1 MLFGTASKV
10 DRVWPNPQLV
20 KIVWRR
26 KSRVIIIFQNKEG
39 KEKWRNWCEQYKERV
54 QDYNFGTLLRLDPS
68 DDYTEKNSCFALR
81 VQFLAIE
88 IARNK
93 EGKNQKIFEAAKAAK
108 EAAAKAAAA
117 GKMGGGCCSKCWLEK
132 SNGLTNNKILPFEI
146 IFMSSIE
153 RAPHCTFEMRRLT
166 LNENFR
172 CQGQISQTS
181 NFQVWEIRPW
191 NMNMSL
197 RVYLRIF
204 IGTIWR
210 VFYTTF
216 VK

>member
-1 MLFGTASKV
+1 MGKPDLH
-10 DRVWPNPQLV
+10 PV
-20 KIVWRR
+20 KARKKPRR
-26 KSRVIIIFQNKEG
+26 RIKRITFHYFFFQNKEG

-117 GKMGGGCCSKCWLEK
+117 GKMGGGCCSKC
-132 SNGLTNNKILPFEI
+132 
-146 IFMSSIE
+146 
-153 RAPHCTFEMRRLT
+153 
-166 LNENFR
+166 
-172 CQGQISQTS
+172 
-181 NFQVWEIRPW
+181 
-191 NMNMSL
+191 
-197 RVYLRIF
+197 
-204 IGTIWR
+204 
-210 VFYTTF
+210 
-216 VK
+216 

>member
-1 MLFGTASKV
+1 MGKP
-10 DRVWPNPQLV
+10 DPHPV
-20 KIVWRR
+20 KAR
-26 KSRVIIIFQNKEG
+26 KNHDERIIFHYFFQNKEG

-117 GKMGGGCCSKCWLEK
+117 GKMGGGCCSKC
-132 SNGLTNNKILPFEI
+132 
-146 IFMSSIE
+146 
-153 RAPHCTFEMRRLT
+153 
-166 LNENFR
+166 
-172 CQGQISQTS
+172 
-181 NFQVWEIRPW
+181 
-191 NMNMSL
+191 
-197 RVYLRIF
+197 
-204 IGTIWR
+204 
-210 VFYTTF
+210 
-216 VK
+216 